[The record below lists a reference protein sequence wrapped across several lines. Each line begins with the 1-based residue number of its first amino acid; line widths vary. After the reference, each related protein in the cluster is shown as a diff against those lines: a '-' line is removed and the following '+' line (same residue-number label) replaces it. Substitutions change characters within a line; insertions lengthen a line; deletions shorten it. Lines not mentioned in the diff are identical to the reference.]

1 MINAKWMAGVCLMI
15 LASGCLLFSDEK
27 KIKDPPV
34 AGTWECV
41 AHLSGEHD
49 IPFTMA
55 LEQNGET
62 VTGTITTH
70 DGELPIKT
78 GTYKA
83 GSLQLHMETSEAKYQ
98 VTGKLDGE
106 QFKGQWSKE
115 PDGLAG
121 DWEGKKSAPP
131 KS

>member
-1 MINAKWMAGVCLMI
+1 MLKTKWMAGACLMI
-15 LASGCLLFSDEK
+15 LASGCLLFSQDK
-27 KIKDPPV
+27 KTKGAPL

-41 AHLSGEHD
+41 AHLSGEDD

-55 LEQNGET
+55 LDLSGET

-70 DGELPIKT
+70 DGELQIKT
-78 GTYKA
+78 GTYKGGA
-83 GSLQLHMETSEAKYQ
+83 LELHLETAEAQYQ

-106 QFKGQWSKE
+106 QFKGKWSKQ
-115 PDGLAG
+115 PDGLGG
-121 DWEGKKSAPP
+121 DWEGKKSAPS